1 MIGPR
6 AGTSPPVATDST
18 PVRVAPAAASFTIDA
33 MRPDDW
39 DQVARIYAE
48 GIATG
53 DSTFETEVPTWERWD
68 RDHVAD
74 LRLVA
79 RDGASVLGWA
89 AASQV
94 SIRYVYRGV
103 VEVSVYVAEEA
114 RGRKVGEPLLRAL
127 VDAAEE
133 RGFWTVEAVVFVE
146 NTASAKMVRRCGFR
160 KVGRRERLGEV
171 RGRWRDVFLFER
183 RRPD

>member
-1 MIGPR
+1 MAINSSR
-6 AGTSPPVATDST
+6 AEA
-18 PVRVAPAAASFTIDA
+18 APLAVSFTIDT
-33 MRPDDW
+33 MRPEDW
-39 DQVARIYAE
+39 DDVARIYAE

-68 RDHVAD
+68 RDHVPD

-79 RDGASVLGWA
+79 RDGARVLGWA
-89 AASQV
+89 AASRV

-127 VDAAEE
+127 VDAADEL
-133 RGFWTVEAVVFVE
+133 GIWTVEAVVFVE

-183 RRPD
+183 RRAE